1 MPITYKINVLE
12 ALKSAG
18 YSTYK
23 IRKEKIFSEST
34 LQCFRDG
41 EPVSWAIISRVC
53 ELLQCDVGD
62 ILMNVEP

>member
-12 ALKSAG
+12 ALKAAG

-23 IRKEKIFSEST
+23 IRKEKLFSEST
-34 LQCFRDG
+34 LQSFRDG
-41 EPVSWAIISRVC
+41 EPVSWAVISRVC

-62 ILMNVEP
+62 ILMNVE